1 MDFNTETASS
11 SSTSLKDDKES
22 VGEDPDGERL
32 SHAELRD
39 VFQKALEHLLKNDPI
54 LSDLHPQVT
63 LEEVSALIEV
73 EHGRAVTVN
82 IQKADGDHWDVV
94 VPREATVLDLKIALK
109 NHVALELS
117 RRNIKKK
124 ISWRYIWKNNWLCY
138 NGVQLSDLNA
148 HILDYGIKNKSTLTF
163 SKRLRIK
170 QSRQKKH

>member
-1 MDFNTETASS
+1 MDFTEETANGSP
-11 SSTSLKDDKES
+11 TSVKDKEI

-32 SHAELRD
+32 SHAELKD

-54 LSDLHPQVT
+54 LSDLHPHVT

-82 IQKADGDHWDVV
+82 IQKADGSHWSVV
-94 VPREATVLDLKIALK
+94 VPREATVQHLKTALK

-117 RRNIKKK
+117 RRNVKKK

-138 NGVQLSDLNA
+138 NGVQISDLNA
-148 HILDYGIKNKSTLTF
+148 RILDYGIKNKSTLTF

>member
-1 MDFNTETASS
+1 MSSAITGSS
-11 SSTSLKDDKES
+11 SILLKDDKEN
-22 VGEDPDGERL
+22 VGEDLDGERL
-32 SHAELRD
+32 SHAELKD

-54 LSDLHPQVT
+54 LTDLHPQVT

-82 IQKADGDHWDVV
+82 IEKADGGNWSVV
-94 VPREATVLDLKIALK
+94 VPREATVLDLKRALK

-117 RRNIKKK
+117 RRNVKKK

-148 HILDYGIKNKSTLTF
+148 RILDYGIKNKSTLTF

-170 QSRQKKH
+170 QSRHKK